1 MNAPITTA
9 SPSFP
14 PVVFS
19 ITDAGIAELEAKF
32 KGLTVAFGDAKG
44 YAGLVKAIAEV
55 RTARTDVE
63 KRRKELKQDALD
75 YGRKVDDAAKAITAR
90 LEAIEWP
97 LKDQKDEIDAEVA
110 RIKREKEEAE
120 KARVAGIQSLI
131 AAIANA
137 PAALAT
143 ATADRL
149 RQAIEK
155 AEAMEISIADYE
167 EFTQQATDAK
177 TAAIA
182 ALNDLLVARIAA
194 DEAEAARIA
203 EQARI
208 DAERKAEAERLAAE
222 QARLAAERA
231 EFDRQQAEA
240 RRQQEEA
247 ERARREAE
255 QAEAARLAAERKAQQ
270 DEIDRQAAALRQQQ
284 ADFERK
290 QAEAMEAE
298 ARAEAAK
305 QAAAEA
311 KKAAKA
317 KAEADAKL
325 AAEIEAAKPERERLI
340 GHVRGVLEAIP
351 ETTTTIGNHMRA
363 DLVEAL
369 EGLLAGWKAA

>member
-1 MNAPITTA
+1 MTNITTPA
-9 SPSFP
+9 FP
-14 PVVFS
+14 AVVFS
-19 ITDAGIAELEAKF
+19 VTDAGIAELEAKHR
-32 KGLTVAFGDAKG
+32 GLVVAHGDKKG
-44 YAGLVKAIAEV
+44 YLALTQAIAEV

-63 KRRKELKQDALD
+63 KRRKELKQGALD
-75 YGRKVDDAAKAITAR
+75 YGRLVDSTAKAITER
-90 LEAIEWP
+90 LEAIEGP
-97 LKDQKDEIDAEVA
+97 LKANKEQIDAENE

-120 KARVAGIQSLI
+120 KARVSGIQSQI

-137 PAALAT
+137 PASLAT

-155 AEAMEISIADYE
+155 AQAMEISISEYE

-177 TAAIA
+177 AAAIA
-182 ALNDLLVARIAA
+182 ALNDLLSARIAA
-194 DEAEAARIA
+194 DEAEAARLA

-231 EFDRQQAEA
+231 EFDRQRAEA
-240 RRQQEEA
+240 
-247 ERARREAE
+247 
-255 QAEAARLAAERKAQQ
+255 K
-270 DEIDRQAAALRQQQ
+270 
-284 ADFERK
+284 
-290 QAEAMEAE
+290 EAE

-317 KAEADAKL
+317 KAEVDAKL
-325 AAEIEAAKPERERLI
+325 AADIEAAKPERERLI
-340 GHVRGVLEAIP
+340 GYARGALEAIP

>member
-1 MNAPITTA
+1 MTTTPA
-9 SPSFP
+9 FP
-14 PVVFS
+14 AVVFS
-19 ITDAGIAELEAKF
+19 VTDAGIAELEAKH
-32 KGLTVAFGDAKG
+32 KGLVVAHGDKKG
-44 YAGLVKAIAEV
+44 YLALTQAIAEV

-75 YGRKVDDAAKAITAR
+75 YGRLVDSTAKAITER
-90 LEAIEWP
+90 LEAIETP
-97 LKDQKDEIDAEVA
+97 LKQNKEQIDAENE
-110 RIKREKEEAE
+110 RIRKEKEEAE
-120 KARVAGIQSLI
+120 RLRVAGIQSQI

-155 AEAMEISIADYE
+155 AQAMEISIAEYE

-182 ALNDLLVARIAA
+182 ALNDLLTARIAA

-247 ERARREAE
+247 DRARREAE
-255 QAEAARLAAERKAQQ
+255 AAE
-270 DEIDRQAAALRQQQ
+270 QAKR
-284 ADFERK
+284 D
-290 QAEAMEAE
+290 AE
-298 ARAEAAK
+298 ARAQQEELDRQRAELKAAQDALAEQQRK
-305 QAAAEA
+305 AAEA
-311 KKAAKA
+311 AQ
-317 KAEADAKL
+317 AEADAKAKKEAEKAAKAARAKL
-325 AAEIEAAKPERERLI
+325 DAEIEAARPDREKIIDYVRKCIDEIPDVSTEI
-340 GHVRGVLEAIP
+340 GKHYA
-351 ETTTTIGNHMRA
+351 A
-363 DLVEAL
+363 DLR
-369 EGLLAGWKAA
+369 EGLGALLLSWNEDVKEAA